1 MKRRDVLIGVMGFAF
16 FLFPLLAEGQPAKPA
31 SRPSALTFGTSSVGG
46 SVYVMSVGMTD
57 IISKKTGINISTEA
71 VGGSTANVRAMKNR
85 KIDIGM
91 LGSWTTRNGFQGTQ
105 EFAKEGKVPFRVLL
119 QGQASL
125 SYLVVR
131 NDSGIKTPADLRGK
145 KFMSIRPAASHSVV
159 LTYTLFETY
168 GIRKEDVQLP
178 RVAETGE
185 MLEALKIGT
194 VPAALIPGGIGASN
208 LVELARTTDVTFL
221 ALASDKIK
229 IWAEKL
235 GPAFRM
241 VLVPANTYK
250 GQNQDVYFPADI
262 MAIVVLAEFPE
273 ETAYLIT
280 KTLLESTQELA
291 MAHSVG
297 KEWNVKAT
305 LQPPPV
311 PFHPGA
317 IRYFKEKGLWNDVL
331 EREQARLLRTE

>member
-1 MKRRDVLIGVMGFAF
+1 
-16 FLFPLLAEGQPAKPA
+16 LLADGQPAKGA
-31 SRPSALTFGTSSVGG
+31 SRPSSLAFGTSSVGG

-57 IISKKTGINISTEA
+57 IISRRAGINISTEA
-71 VGGSTANVRAMKNR
+71 VGGSTANVRAMRNK

-91 LGSWTTRNGFQGTQ
+91 LGSWTLRNGFLGTE
-105 EFAKEGKVPFRVLL
+105 EFAKEGKAPFRVLL

-125 SYLVVR
+125 SNLVFR
-131 NDSGIKTPADLRGK
+131 SDSGIKTPADLRGK

-159 LTYTLFETY
+159 LTYALLEIY
-168 GIRKEDVQLP
+168 GLAKEDLQLP

-185 MLEALKIGT
+185 MIEALKIGT

-208 LVELARTTDVTFL
+208 LVELARTTDVTFPSL
-221 ALASDKIK
+221 PNDKIK
-229 IWAEKL
+229 IWAEKI

-241 VLVPANTYK
+241 TLVPANTYK
-250 GQNQDVYFPADI
+250 GQNQELYFPADI
-262 MAIVVLAEFPE
+262 MTIAVLGDFPE
-273 ETAYLIT
+273 ETAYVIT
-280 KTLLESTQELA
+280 KTLLDNSQELA
-291 MAHSVG
+291 MVHSVG
-297 KEWNVKAT
+297 KEWNAKAT

-331 EREQARLLRTE
+331 EREQARLLNIK